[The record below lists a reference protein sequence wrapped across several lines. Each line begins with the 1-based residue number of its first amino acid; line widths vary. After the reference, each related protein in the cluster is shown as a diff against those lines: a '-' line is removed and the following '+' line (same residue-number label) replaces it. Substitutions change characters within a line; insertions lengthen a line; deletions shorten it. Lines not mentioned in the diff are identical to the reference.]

1 MAEHA
6 ENTDTSVAN
15 AVAEDES
22 RPKREVNWHRVK
34 DQAIGLIAGIVRW
47 VGLIFAVILVL
58 HIIFTVGSAN
68 ADNGIVSWVHSWADG
83 LSIGFKDLF
92 EPNDAKLRVL
102 VNYGIA
108 AVFWLIVS
116 AIVAK
121 LIRRIGGATT

>member
-6 ENTDTSVAN
+6 ERSDNDVAD
-15 AVAEDES
+15 EES
-22 RPKREVNWHRVK
+22 RPKRGSDVDWHRIK
-34 DQAIGLIAGIVRW
+34 DSGVGLVAGVVRW
-47 VGLIFAVILVL
+47 VGLVFAVILVL
-58 HIIFTVGSAN
+58 HVIFTVGSAN
-68 ADNGIVSWVHSWADG
+68 PANGIVSWVRGWADS

-108 AVFWLIVS
+108 ALFWLIVS

-121 LIRRIGGATT
+121 LIRRIFAASN